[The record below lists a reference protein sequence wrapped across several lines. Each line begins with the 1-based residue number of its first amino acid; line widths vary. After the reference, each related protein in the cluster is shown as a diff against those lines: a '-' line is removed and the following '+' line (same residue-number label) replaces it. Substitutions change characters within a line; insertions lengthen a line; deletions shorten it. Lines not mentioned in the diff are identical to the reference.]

1 VRPTSSGL
9 PRAVWLA
16 VAAGVVLRLAFAFG
30 YWTGQPLN
38 HDEREYLLLA
48 RSLATGRGFT
58 YSTLDG
64 APLPGE
70 HFGRAPLYPALLA
83 GVIRAT
89 PDALAGAGDGP
100 ADLPVS
106 GRVVAAIRA
115 LQAGL
120 GGLVVLLI
128 GALAQRAAGRR
139 AAAAAAAIA
148 AVFPAFVWTPAFVF
162 SETSF
167 MVVALLAAV
176 ALTPRRRDGEAPPLP
191 PGTAAAV
198 GLLLGLG
205 ILLRP
210 AMLFF
215 VAVLGPW
222 LFVVRRQRLAAVLLV
237 VCAGCVVVPWSIRN
251 TVVYGRFVAVASE
264 GGITFWTGNHPLAVG
279 EGDLAANPGMKRSNV
294 AFRERH
300 PGLSPE
306 ALEPLY
312 YRESLAW
319 IRDHPLDW
327 LALTARKA
335 FYSVVPAGPSYRLH
349 SALYFWASV
358 LPYLAVLALAI
369 MGGFAIARQGRV
381 PAAVLLLAASTLL
394 MGLVFFPQE
403 RFRIPAIDPAL
414 IVLASGVC
422 LRLPG
427 SDD

>member
-1 VRPTSSGL
+1 VRGTSSGL

-16 VAAGVVLRLAFAFG
+16 VAVGVLLRLVFAFG
-30 YWTGQPLN
+30 YWTAQPLT

-58 YSTLDG
+58 YSALDG

-70 HFGRAPLYPALLA
+70 HYGRAPIYPALLA

-89 PDALAGAGDGP
+89 PNALAGAGDGP
-100 ADLPVS
+100 TDLPVS
-106 GRVVAAIRA
+106 RRVIHTIRGI
-115 LQAGL
+115 QAGL
-120 GGLVVLLI
+120 GGLVVLLV
-128 GALAQRAAGRR
+128 GAIARRAAGRR
-139 AAAAAAAIA
+139 AAAVAAVIA
-148 AVFPAFVWTPAFVF
+148 AVFPPFIWTPAFVF
-162 SETSF
+162 SETLF
-167 MVVALLAAV
+167 MVVALSAAL
-176 ALTPRRRDGEAPPLP
+176 ALTPRHRDGVAPPLV
-191 PGTAAAV
+191 PGAAAAV
-198 GLLLGLG
+198 GLLLGVG
-205 ILLRP
+205 ILVRP

-222 LFVVRRQRLAAVLLV
+222 LFAVRRQRLAAVLLV
-237 VCAGCVVVPWSIRN
+237 VCAGCAVIPWSVRN
-251 TVVYGRFVAVASE
+251 TMAYGRFVAVASE
-264 GGITFWTGNHPLAVG
+264 GGITFWTGNHPLAIG
-279 EGDLAANPGMKRSNV
+279 DGDLAANPDMKRSNV

-312 YRESLAW
+312 YRESLDW

-335 FYSVVPAGPSYRLH
+335 FYSVVPIGPSYRLH
-349 SALYFWASV
+349 SARYFWASV

-369 MGGFAIARQGRV
+369 MGGFAIARQGRL

-403 RFRIPAIDPAL
+403 RFRIPALDPAL

-427 SDD
+427 ADD